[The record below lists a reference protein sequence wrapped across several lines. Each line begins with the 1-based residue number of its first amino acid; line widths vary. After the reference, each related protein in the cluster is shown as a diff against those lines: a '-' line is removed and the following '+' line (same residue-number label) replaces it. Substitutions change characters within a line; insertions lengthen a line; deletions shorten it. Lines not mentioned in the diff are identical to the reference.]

1 MRRGGERFL
10 VMGIVGEFFGTKQAE
25 MITSKRLCEL
35 ESKLSEHAL
44 SLVRTDRG
52 VGVDEK
58 RLVFLCYEFLTG
70 AEIAKRVKECAWFKT
85 LLEKYSF
92 EEYYQEWYTSKSKD
106 RFWLVNFRDCLDE
119 KPWGIFAT
127 LSQQTGL
134 PACILNRVYH
144 CLSRVSFNDADLIA
158 KALQLDVAKLGLV
171 KKLSEEEK
179 QELRKYHGLWF
190 LCRLK
195 DLMQK
200 AKISSEKLAK
210 MVLLKGSSTISDIAG
225 LRATTTLHTMRKI
238 ARALGV
244 SLEQLQ
250 PIRKITTFKKGQR
263 QLNLK

>member
-1 MRRGGERFL
+1 M
-10 VMGIVGEFFGTKQAE
+10 VMGIVGNFFSWTQVE
-25 MITSKRLCEL
+25 IITSKKLCEL
-35 ESKLSEHAL
+35 ESKLSEHGL
-44 SLVRTDRG
+44 HGVRTDRG

-58 RLVFLCYEFLTG
+58 QLMLLCYEFLTG
-70 AEIAKRVKECAWFKT
+70 SKIAEYVKKYAWFKT
-85 LLEKYSF
+85 LFEKYSF

-134 PACILNRVYH
+134 PDCLLNKVYH
-144 CLSRVSFNDADLIA
+144 CLYRVSFNDAYLIA

-179 QELRKYHGLWF
+179 QELRKYHGLWY

-195 DLMQK
+195 NLMQK

-225 LRATTTLHTMRKI
+225 LRAATTLHTMRKI